1 EGPVR
6 ITEKS
11 SSDCQPALAMEPQCS
26 PLREIKKHG
35 SNRPGNRLGSLA
47 SDDGDGSSARSR
59 SMDGHAGVFLRCT
72 SHGADL
78 RGPLRSF
85 MGSRTTITDSS
96 TSGPRVPTRRSTRW
110 EQRTRSEPALPVLTH
125 RAPSDSLSR
134 AFPTVSPL
142 RIPHESEPTSDDGR
156 PRCERLSL

>member
-1 EGPVR
+1 
-6 ITEKS
+6 
-11 SSDCQPALAMEPQCS
+11 
-26 PLREIKKHG
+26 
-35 SNRPGNRLGSLA
+35 
-47 SDDGDGSSARSR
+47 
-59 SMDGHAGVFLRCT
+59 
-72 SHGADL
+72 
-78 RGPLRSF
+78 
-85 MGSRTTITDSS
+85 S

-156 PRCERLSL
+156 PRCERLSLGPMREMITMFRNVRTVHLRGAGRLPSRREGSMLDHPYGPVRLVPIAHGLVFDTARLIGE